1 MSLRLCLLLICL
13 SFTFAAGS
21 AIPEVSAKVDYA
33 AVCKAILGKIS
44 KSSQVVSAGGKSNSQ
59 YLKAITA
66 WSTTNVQQAAC
77 VVEPATSQD
86 VAATLKILGAK
97 KAKFA
102 IKSGGHSPNP
112 GFSSTVGVLIS
123 LNRFSTVK
131 YDSKTN
137 TATIGAGLIWDD
149 VYSALAPH
157 KVSVLGARAS
167 GIGAGGFLLGGGY
180 SFKTNQYGLAIDTI
194 IKYSLVQPNGQ
205 IVTVTEKSRP
215 DLFFGLKGGLNNF
228 GIVTEFTMKAFP
240 QTAVWGGILI
250 YDQKAL
256 PAVRTAATAFLKNN
270 KDPKASIITTV
281 AFSQG
286 QLLVVQVLFYDAP
299 NPPRGFF
306 DSFLKIQASKKDLSS
321 RTLVSL
327 IKSIPIGT
335 TTGIRNSFSTVPIVE
350 YTPAVID
357 AIINQTMIQGK
368 ALAQKSAVVVSHS
381 IESFTPGFLSHGLTG
396 TAYPPDRVH
405 AFSPFFINYAWVSQ
419 AFDNDFNT
427 AMTEAQVAIR
437 NVATSESI
445 GKQAAQFASLYP
457 NYAPSNTPLDQMY
470 GKNLPMLKAIKKKVD
485 PENVMGLAGG
495 FRFT

>member
-1 MSLRLCLLLICL
+1 MSLRLCFLLICL

-59 YLKAITA
+59 YLKDITA

-86 VAATLKILGAK
+86 VSATLKILGSK

-123 LNRFSTVK
+123 LNRFST
-131 YDSKTN
+131 
-137 TATIGAGLIWDD
+137 DD

-194 IKYSLVQPNGQ
+194 IKYSLVQPNGE

-270 KDPKASIITTV
+270 KDRKASIITTV
-281 AFSQG
+281 AFTQG

-299 NPPRGFF
+299 NPPRGLF

-321 RTLVSL
+321 RSLVSL

-357 AIINQTMIQGK
+357 VIINQTMIQGK
-368 ALAQKSAVVVSHS
+368 ALANKSAAVVSHS

-427 AMTEAQVAIR
+427 AMNEAQVAIR
-437 NVATSESI
+437 KVATSESV

-457 NYAPSNTPLDQMY
+457 NYAPSNTPLEQMY